1 MKSAIIFGE
10 FLDKSTTGIAYMNTL
25 LESSLKILGYKI
37 DKLIDP
43 RSYDYNQAKL
53 INKKNFNSNKYID
66 LFKDL
71 FLVKKSEISFITL
84 SDGDLGLVKTFL
96 IALILKNKSKYIY
109 TFIHRGDLKKKFKQ
123 SRFKKIFIKLIFK
136 LSNNIIFLTNSFKN
150 EMNFLVDQKI
160 KYKVLSNSLSKK
172 DTYKSNIYFKK
183 GGGYHFGKR
192 FNCIFSS
199 NVQKEKGIFE
209 SIEAIKIIN
218 LDDSFKVSLDIY
230 GMLFDEID
238 PYIIYNIN
246 YKGKLSYNNRL
257 EVMSK
262 YDFLVLPSETEG
274 FPMIILECM
283 ALGIPFITTRVGAI
297 EQIVGKDYPYFCKKE
312 KNSLIKTI
320 KILIN
325 DFKDKNLDKIRRR
338 NKKRLEKYFSYENY
352 LDNLQK
358 IIN

>member
-123 SRFKKIFIKLIFK
+123 SRFKKFFIKLIFK

-160 KYKVLSNSLSKK
+160 KYKVLSNSLR
-172 DTYKSNIYFKK
+172 IE
-183 GGGYHFGKR
+183 
-192 FNCIFSS
+192 
-199 NVQKEKGIFE
+199 EK
-209 SIEAIKIIN
+209 
-218 LDDSFKVSLDIY
+218 
-230 GMLFDEID
+230 
-238 PYIIYNIN
+238 
-246 YKGKLSYNNRL
+246 
-257 EVMSK
+257 
-262 YDFLVLPSETEG
+262 
-274 FPMIILECM
+274 
-283 ALGIPFITTRVGAI
+283 
-297 EQIVGKDYPYFCKKE
+297 
-312 KNSLIKTI
+312 
-320 KILIN
+320 
-325 DFKDKNLDKIRRR
+325 
-338 NKKRLEKYFSYENY
+338 
-352 LDNLQK
+352 
-358 IIN
+358 